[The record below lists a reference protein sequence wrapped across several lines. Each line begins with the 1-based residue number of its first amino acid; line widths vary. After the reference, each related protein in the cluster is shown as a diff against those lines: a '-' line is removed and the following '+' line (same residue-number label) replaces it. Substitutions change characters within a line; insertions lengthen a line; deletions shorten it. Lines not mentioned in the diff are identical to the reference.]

1 MKNLYSRTVANQ
13 FFVIFFLFQSFQ
25 ITNISEAK
33 AEIVDIQIEEKTFGD
48 WKVFCETDVMMDISH
63 CKIAAKFYENSAAI
77 SVEPTAK
84 FFSQFFIIIPQV
96 KLGSFVKIRVDQ
108 NDLVLSQNINVKDFG
123 LIPVDENQKQNLFQQ
138 MKAGDFLYLRFSLRA
153 SEKEV
158 TAKIN
163 LRDFRNSLVY
173 YNSRVLRQS
182 QSTK

>member
-1 MKNLYSRTVANQ
+1 MTKNLYNL
-13 FFVIFFLFQSFQ
+13 FFIICFLFPTFQ
-25 ITNISEAK
+25 ITNISDVK
-33 AEIVDIQIEEKTFGD
+33 AEIIDIQTEEKNFGD
-48 WKVFCETDVMMDISH
+48 WKVFCETDAMMDISH
-63 CKIAAKFYENSAAI
+63 CKIATKFYENSAAI

-84 FFSQFFIIIPQV
+84 FYSQFFIIIPQI

-108 NDLVLSQNINVKDFG
+108 NDLTLSQNVNVKDFG
-123 LIPVDENQKQNLFQQ
+123 LIPLDETQKQNLFQQ

-163 LRDFRNSLVY
+163 LRDFRNALVY